1 MAREVT
7 IANAKAKSDH
17 VKIGQHGAD
26 GPGHPCPFWH
36 AGAIKPS
43 PHAQGSGRAPKR
55 AGYERRTGRAANGRH
70 DTEGFKQKSE
80 RSCGD
85 FPVVCAVAP
94 ARLCLCYR
102 AETAVRCIWLAV

>member
-1 MAREVT
+1 MAEAHQGDKSRQQRGEQQGWEKSTMAREVT

-43 PHAQGSGRAPKR
+43 PHAQGSGCMR
-55 AGYERRTGRAANGRH
+55 
-70 DTEGFKQKSE
+70 
-80 RSCGD
+80 
-85 FPVVCAVAP
+85 
-94 ARLCLCYR
+94 
-102 AETAVRCIWLAV
+102 